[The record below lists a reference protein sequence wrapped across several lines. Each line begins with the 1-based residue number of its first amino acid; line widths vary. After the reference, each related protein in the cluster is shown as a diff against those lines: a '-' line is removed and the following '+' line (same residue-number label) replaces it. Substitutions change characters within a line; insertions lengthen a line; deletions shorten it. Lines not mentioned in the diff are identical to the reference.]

1 MLARLF
7 LLGTTVPPTTTE
19 PVTTTPPPSTVPSTS
34 SLPEY
39 WEAATA
45 VSDSLPVIVVLLFG
59 LLLLSVAAFTL
70 AVLR

>member
-1 MLARLF
+1 MLGLLF
-7 LLGTTVPPTTTE
+7 LAGTPPPTTTV
-19 PVTTTPPPSTVPSTS
+19 PASTVPPS
-34 SLPEY
+34 SAPSPSSVPEY
-39 WEAATA
+39 LAAATA